1 MTDISLTTIGFDYL
15 KYYATFLQV
24 PKIGK
29 GPAKSIQGACIFFDF
44 IFIVYFPIETW
55 LVKCRAT
62 LLYSNRIYIK

>member
-29 GPAKSIQGACIFFDF
+29 GPAKSIQGACIFL
-44 IFIVYFPIETW
+44 ILY
-55 LVKCRAT
+55 
-62 LLYSNRIYIK
+62 LLSTFQLKLG